1 MKAKTLRSSKFRN
14 SSPESK
20 VWFRDTS
27 SSSCWL
33 FGDTYEHIHV
43 VHVANSRISCIIPDV
58 RLFWFRHIICS
69 NQLWLWSWYGSSGS
83 VAPLWFVDTPPRKL
97 EVSSS
102 RESES
107 LCGERCAP
115 RWGGRLPAAL
125 PSYPVYSSHLKKTR
139 WISEMKSV
147 WRVSRITR
155 KQCWNYMIQDS
166 AHSKEMRTGRDSY
179 LLPDLHFGWS
189 KSARILE
196 MLAVSLHKRSEVL
209 RWVRWARTASTVC
222 VQWPQRCPV
231 ENASFQFSE
240 VL

>member
-115 RWGGRLPAAL
+115 RWGGRLRAAL
-125 PSYPVYSSHLKKTR
+125 PSYPVLPGLPFPSEENEMNLRDEECLKSFANNSKAVLKLHDPRLCALKWNADWT
-139 WISEMKSV
+139 WFLCA
-147 WRVSRITR
+147 SRSAFWV
-155 KQCWNYMIQDS
+155 KQKRENSWDACIQF
-166 AHSKEMRTGRDSY
+166 AQE
-179 LLPDLHFGWS
+179 
-189 KSARILE
+189 I
-196 MLAVSLHKRSEVL
+196 RS
-209 RWVRWARTASTVC
+209 
-222 VQWPQRCPV
+222 P
-231 ENASFQFSE
+231 
-240 VL
+240 